1 MHRPASRPVAAL
13 LLLTLLLL
21 AAAAGTATAARR
33 PSRSRAR
40 TISGALI
47 RKGTITGAQIRKGTI
62 TAEQIKPGSL
72 TKALLAAG
80 VLPVLTPAPQDAYTK
95 AQSDARYMALGTA
108 VDAATLGGHPAG
120 DFLGASA
127 RAADAD
133 RLDGLDSSAFQRGT
147 SQASGRQ
154 VAVPGAG
161 RTAGILFS
169 VNGLDVE
176 YSCFAG
182 STASIDIH
190 PQAGVRFGF
199 ATGQAFGG
207 GATTYS
213 QWDNASVPISFNNSE
228 GHFMVSNPVIGT
240 GAGGSL
246 VISIDATA
254 TINGSNCEFA
264 ASAAIRDTR
273 AG

>member
-1 MHRPASRPVAAL
+1 VHRPASL

-62 TAEQIKPGSL
+62 TAAQIRKGTITAEQIKPGSL
-72 TKALLAAG
+72 TRALLAAG
-80 VLPVLTPAPQDAYTK
+80 VLPVLTPTPQVDAYTK

-108 VDAATLGGHPAG
+108 VDAATL
-120 DFLGASA
+120 
-127 RAADAD
+127 
-133 RLDGLDSSAFQRGT
+133 DGLDSSAFQRGS

-161 RTAGILFS
+161 RTTGILFS

-176 YSCFAG
+176 YSCSAG

-190 PQAGVRFGF
+190 PQAGVTFGF

-228 GHFMVSNPVIGT
+228 GHFMVSDPVAGT

-264 ASAAIRDTR
+264 ASADIRDTR

>member
-1 MHRPASRPVAAL
+1 VHRPASL

-40 TISGALI
+40 TISGSLI

-62 TAEQIKPGSL
+62 TAEQIRPGSL
-72 TKALLAAG
+72 TRALLAAG
-80 VLPVLTPAPQDAYTK
+80 VLPVLTPTPQVDAYTK

-120 DFLGASA
+120 DFLGAGA
-127 RAADAD
+127 TAADAD
-133 RLDGLDSSAFQRGT
+133 KLDGLDSSAFQRGT

-161 RTAGILFS
+161 RTTGVLFS
-169 VNGLDVE
+169 VDGLDVE
-176 YSCFAG
+176 YSCVAG
-182 STASIDIH
+182 GTASIDIH
-190 PQAGVRFGF
+190 PQAGVTFGF

-207 GATTYS
+207 GGATTYT
-213 QWDNASVPISFNNSE
+213 QWDNASVSIGFNNSE
-228 GHFMVSNPVIGT
+228 AHFMVSNPVVGT

-246 VISIDATA
+246 VISIDAAA

-264 ASAAIRDTR
+264 ASADTRDTR